1 MLGAG
6 ATYVWFRASVWLRM
20 GRGYDDAVKAYRVA
34 PARLTG
40 EVMVSGAKN
49 AALKLMAASLMI
61 PGEVTLEHVPDI
73 TDVQLMG
80 RVLERLGA
88 KVERRGNALAIDA
101 CAEPG
106 DEAPY
111 ELVTKMR
118 ASIQVL
124 GPLLARTGR
133 ARVAMPGGDA
143 IGSRPIDLHLAG
155 LERMGASFTT
165 EHGYVEGV
173 AGRLKGTEVL
183 LEFPSV
189 GATETLVMAGALAEG
204 RTVIENAAR
213 EPEIQDLVAFLNA
226 CGARIQGAG
235 TPTISI
241 EGVETLSPARHRI
254 VPDRI
259 EAGTFAIA
267 AAATRGDVTL
277 VGIDPW
283 FLELPLQKLEEAGAE
298 VERAPGRVRVRMDRR
313 PRAIDVVTLPFPG
326 FPTDLQPPMTVM
338 LAQAEGPSI
347 LTENVFEARF
357 LFVDELNRMGAQIKV
372 EGHHAVIRGV
382 ERLSGA
388 PVRAPDIRAGAAL
401 VLGGLCAEGET
412 VVYDEGHIERGYEAF
427 VDKLRGLGALV
438 EVEEVSDL

>member
-1 MLGAG
+1 
-6 ATYVWFRASVWLRM
+6 M
-20 GRGYDDAVKAYRVA
+20 GRGYHVRVQAYRVT
-34 PARLTG
+34 PARLVG
-40 EVMVSGAKN
+40 EVAVSGAKN

-61 PGEVTLEHVPDI
+61 PGEVLLERVPDI
-73 TDVQLMG
+73 TDVRLMAE
-80 RVLERLGA
+80 VLERLGA
-88 KVERRGNALAIDA
+88 RVRRRGNVLAVDA
-101 CAEPG
+101 SGDLA

-155 LERMGASFTT
+155 LERMGAKFTT

-173 AGRLKGTEVL
+173 APRLEGTEIL

-189 GATETLVMAGALAEG
+189 GATETLIMAGVLAEG

-213 EPEIQDLVAFLNA
+213 EPEIQDLVSFLNA
-226 CGARIQGAG
+226 CGAVINGAG
-235 TPTISI
+235 TPTIEI
-241 EGVETLSPARHRI
+241 EGVERLAPARHAI

-283 FLELPLQKLEEAGAE
+283 YLELPLQKLEEAGAE
-298 VERAPGRVRVRMDRR
+298 VERAPGRVRVAMDRR
-313 PRAIDVVTLPFPG
+313 ARAIDLVTLPFPG
-326 FPTDLQPPMTVM
+326 FPTDLQPPMMVL

-412 VVYDEGHIERGYEAF
+412 VVYDDGHIARGYEDF
-427 VDKLRGLGALV
+427 PDKLRRLGAHV
-438 EVEEVSDL
+438 EVEEAGGL